1 MRWIGGEVS
10 GVFVDFGRGRV
21 YALPE
26 DGEEVMVFDGLLEMF
41 EGLRPKMV
49 VADSYLRR
57 LLPTMTRLGGA
68 TSLRLGDLKA
78 VSEVRRNNGLRKTD
92 ENDWRL

>member
-1 MRWIGGEVS
+1 VN
-10 GVFVDFGRGRV
+10 GVFVDFGHGRV

-41 EGLRPKMV
+41 GKLRPRVV

-68 TSLRLGDLKA
+68 VFPEAWRLE
-78 VSEVRRNNGLRKTD
+78 SGLRSEK
-92 ENDWRL
+92 EQWS

>member
-1 MRWIGGEVS
+1 MSR
-10 GVFVDFGRGRV
+10 VFVDFGRGRV

-26 DGEEVMVFDGLLEMF
+26 GGGEVVVFNDFLEMF
-41 EGLRPKMV
+41 DRLRPKMV

-68 TSLRLGDLKA
+68 VFPEAWRFES
-78 VSEVRRNNGLRKTD
+78 GLRSEK
-92 ENDWRL
+92 EQWS

>member
-1 MRWIGGEVS
+1 VVS
-10 GVFVDFGRGRV
+10 GVFVDFGHGRV

-68 TSLRLGDLKA
+68 VFPEAWRFES
-78 VSEVRRNNGLRKTD
+78 GLRSEK
-92 ENDWRL
+92 EQWS